1 MCNICAF
8 VTYIFGPHFC
18 NLTHLLLNFTIKYTP
33 TTLLQFRYQQ
43 HTYFSNC
50 SLTIYGITNF
60 LPLGGLE
67 KVDESRITLN
77 NLCCI
82 ADNRTRKVSAEKSA
96 DLPRIQLHTVQEGIE
111 HISVLSDDMCQF
123 CGEFCTKVHN
133 DSTRLKIVSRGAII
147 NYSTIFK

>member
-1 MCNICAF
+1 M
-8 VTYIFGPHFC
+8 
-18 NLTHLLLNFTIKYTP
+18 
-33 TTLLQFRYQQ
+33 
-43 HTYFSNC
+43 
-50 SLTIYGITNF
+50 
-60 LPLGGLE
+60 PLGGSE
-67 KVDESRITLN
+67 KVDENRITLN

-147 NYSTIFK
+147 YYSTIFK